1 MEQGETHRDSRVP
14 NSPTETGAGSDRRR
28 EGLQLEAR
36 ATRWWA
42 AYGGEAVSNR

>member
-14 NSPTETGAGSDRRR
+14 PATTEASTGSDRQR
-28 EGLQLEAR
+28 EGLRLEAR

-42 AYGGEAVSNR
+42 AYGGEPISNR